1 MIQLLKI
8 SMTTIL
14 YEHPLNERIRNY
26 LKLEQL
32 FAQANSCA
40 NLDIHTSHQV
50 FFNALFATIDTLE
63 RSDIKGDLIKD
74 LEKLQ
79 QNFVIWSQAPDI
91 DSSALENNLRETVA
105 LICQLKANNQTWY
118 QLKEDKLLAS
128 LKQRFAIQG
137 GNSSF
142 DLPQLQFWLH
152 QPTEE
157 VSKQIKHWL
166 SLLINIKN
174 SLTLVLKFIR
184 LRAEFKFIETES
196 GFYQDSGEGL
206 LLLRIKINQSA
217 QYYPTISGNKFRYSI
232 RFMLP
237 CEKSGRRYSNQ
248 ATKFQL
254 ARC

>member
-1 MIQLLKI
+1 
-8 SMTTIL
+8 MTTIL

-32 FAQANSCA
+32 FVQAHSCA
-40 NLDIHTSHQV
+40 HADIHTSHQV
-50 FFNALFATIDTLE
+50 FFNALFAIIDTLE
-63 RSDIKGDLIKD
+63 RCDIKGELIKD

-79 QNFVIWSQAPDI
+79 QNLVIWSQSPEI
-91 DSSALENNLRETVA
+91 DSSALEANLRETVR

-118 QLKEDKLLAS
+118 QLKENKLLAS

-152 QPTEE
+152 QPTQQ
-157 VSKQIKHWL
+157 VANQIKHWL
-166 SLLINIKN
+166 SLLDNIKN
-174 SLTLVLKFIR
+174 SFALVLKFIR
-184 LRAEFKFIETES
+184 LRSEFQCIETES

-206 LLLRIKINQSA
+206 LLLRIKVNESA

-237 CEKSGRRYSNQ
+237 CEESGRRYSNQ

>member
-1 MIQLLKI
+1 
-8 SMTTIL
+8 MTTIL

-32 FAQANSCA
+32 FVQVSSCA
-40 NLDIHTSHQV
+40 DADIQTNHQV
-50 FFNALFATIDTLE
+50 FFNALFAIIDTLE
-63 RSDIKGDLIKD
+63 RCDIKGELIKD

-79 QNFVIWSQAPDI
+79 QHLVIWSQAPDI

-105 LICQLKANNQTWY
+105 LTSQLKTNHQIWY
-118 QLKEDKLLAS
+118 QLKENKLLAS

-152 QPTEE
+152 QPTEQ
-157 VSKQIKHWL
+157 VASQIKHWL
-166 SLLINIKN
+166 SLLATIKN
-174 SLTLVLKFIR
+174 SLALVLKFIR
-184 LRAEFKFIETES
+184 QRAEFQSIETES
-196 GFYQDSGEGL
+196 GFYQDNGENL
-206 LLLRIKINQSA
+206 LLLRIKVNQSA

-237 CEKSGRRYSNQ
+237 CVESGRRYSNQ

>member
-1 MIQLLKI
+1 
-8 SMTTIL
+8 MTTIL

-26 LKLEQL
+26 LKLEQ
-32 FAQANSCA
+32 FFVQVHSCVNA
-40 NLDIHTSHQV
+40 DIHTHHQV
-50 FFNALFATIDTLE
+50 FFNALFAIIDTLE
-63 RSDIKGDLIKD
+63 RSDIKGELIKD

-79 QNFVIWSQAPDI
+79 QNLVIWSQAPDI
-91 DSSALENNLRETVA
+91 DSSALESNLRETVA
-105 LICQLKANNQTWY
+105 LTCQLKANNQTWY
-118 QLKEDKLLAS
+118 QLKENKLLAS

-152 QPTEE
+152 QPTEQ
-157 VSKQIKHWL
+157 VTPQINHWL
-166 SLLINIKN
+166 SLLAYIEN
-174 SLTLVLKFIR
+174 SLALVLKFIR
-184 LRAEFKFIETES
+184 LRAEFQYIETES
-196 GFYQDSGEGL
+196 GFFQDSGEGL
-206 LLLRIKINQSA
+206 LLLRIKVNQCA

-237 CEKSGRRYSNQ
+237 CEKSGRSYSNQ

>member
-1 MIQLLKI
+1 
-8 SMTTIL
+8 MTTIL

-32 FAQANSCA
+32 FVQAHSCA
-40 NLDIHTSHQV
+40 NANIHTNHQV
-50 FFNALFATIDTLE
+50 FFNALFAIIDTLE
-63 RSDIKGDLIKD
+63 RSDIKGELIKD

-79 QNFVIWSQAPDI
+79 QSLVIWSQSPDI
-91 DSSALENNLRETVA
+91 DSSALEDNLRETVA
-105 LICQLKANNQTWY
+105 LICQLKANKQVWY
-118 QLKEDKLLAS
+118 QLKENKLLVS

-152 QPTEE
+152 QPAEQ
-157 VSKQIKHWL
+157 VSSQIKHWL
-166 SLLINIKN
+166 SLLTNIKH
-174 SLTLVLKFIR
+174 SLALVLKFIR
-184 LRAEFKFIETES
+184 QRAEFQSIETES

-206 LLLRIKINQSA
+206 LLLRIKIPQCA

-248 ATKFQL
+248 ATQFQL